1 MKESESGSEG
11 ERGIPY
17 LFRCPISL
25 DLLTD
30 PVTLCTGQT
39 YERSSIEKW
48 LSVGTQTCPVTMQKL
63 HDPSMVPN
71 HTLRHLIHQWRL
83 QSVSDSDSNYHH
95 PLIASDSD
103 RYPFISSLKHI
114 LQSHDSSLED
124 KLQTLETIQIL
135 SPSCHSC
142 LIELGFFPLLLQLV
156 FGAKQNLK
164 LVEQALVCALKLL
177 PHCSLR
183 PLKDMFKEE
192 SIELDNFVAVFN
204 QGTITIKKSLCEIVE
219 AISSSLETKELCAM
233 LGNNQ
238 RLLRGMV
245 LLLYHQDNS
254 GASESGIKAMS
265 PFCSL
270 EANRG
275 NLVRQGVVDGLITYI
290 LWSGHERQNRNLGMA
305 MAMLEVLLG
314 LESAKQAVIDH
325 PSGVNV
331 LVKMVFRVSDDCHQS
346 SESSVN
352 SLMMLCCDS
361 VQAREAAI
369 CAGVLTQLLLL
380 LQSQCGGTTKT
391 KARMLLKLLRST
403 HHV

>member
-1 MKESESGSEG
+1 MMESRSENESESESEM
-11 ERGIPY
+11 GIPY

-39 YERSSIEKW
+39 YDRSSIEKW
-48 LSVGTQTCPVTMQKL
+48 LSAGNQTCPVTMQKL

-71 HTLRHLIHQWRL
+71 HTLRHLIHQWLLR
-83 QSVSDSDSNYHH
+83 SDSDSNYYH

-103 RYPFISSLKHI
+103 QYPFISSLKHI
-114 LQSHDSSLED
+114 LQSHDSTLED

-135 SPSCHSC
+135 SPSCHAR
-142 LIELGFFPLLLQLV
+142 LIELGFFQLVLQLV
-156 FGAKQNLK
+156 FGAQQNLK

-192 SIELDNFVAVFN
+192 SVELDNFVAVFN

-238 RLLRGMV
+238 RLLQGMV
-245 LLLYHQDNS
+245 LLLYHQDDS

-265 PFCSL
+265 AFCSL
-270 EANRG
+270 ETNRG
-275 NLVRQGVVDGLITYI
+275 NLVREGVVDGLITYL
-290 LWSGHERQNRNLGMA
+290 LWSGHERQNRNLA

-331 LVKMVFRVSDDCHQS
+331 LVKMVFRVSDDHHQG
-346 SESSVN
+346 SESAVN

-361 VQAREAAI
+361 VQAREASI

-380 LQSQCGGTTKT
+380 LQSQCDGTAKT